1 MQHSKSYKITSKQ
14 KPISVRATLD
24 TVVCGVTPYH
34 LPNCTPNIGS
44 TTPPVTSTP
53 ALAAARIFNFSFNA
67 ASLGHVATGTDC
79 RTRFLLLGAKIN
91 GPLGKSAAT
100 EGGPTKKSVREES
113 SNFRGTGHSWVI
125 PCWAPSQELPGPGP
139 LFAVSS
145 PSGIHWLLIY

>member
-34 LPNCTPNIGS
+34 LPNCTPSIGS

-91 GPLGKSAAT
+91 GPPGKSAAT
-100 EGGPTKKSVREES
+100 KEVRPKKAYERSPAI
-113 SNFRGTGHSWVI
+113 FG
-125 PCWAPSQELPGPGP
+125 APAIPGPSRVGHHRRNCRVQD
-139 LFAVSS
+139 LFSRSLLRPVSI
-145 PSGIHWLLIY
+145 GF